1 MCSKSLSWCSKK
13 PILKTGITNEIV
25 IDDISF
31 YAASK
36 IVKNDHDNDHDTEQK
51 FIELVKSI
59 LQTRVDE
66 EIFIKALVL
75 FDRE

>member
-1 MCSKSLSWCSKK
+1 M
-13 PILKTGITNEIV
+13 

-36 IVKNDHDNDHDTEQK
+36 IVKNDHDTDQK

-59 LQTRVDE
+59 LQTRLDE

>member
-1 MCSKSLSWCSKK
+1 LCSKSISWCSKK

-25 IDDISF
+25 SDDISF

-36 IVKNDHDNDHDTEQK
+36 IVKNDHDRDQK

-59 LQTRVDE
+59 LQTRLDS
-66 EIFIKALVL
+66 A
-75 FDRE
+75 